1 MLPKNARL
9 KSRRLFA
16 RALNPQL
23 GIRLGYS
30 SFFTLLGVPHLPDFL
45 ETSDPETTL
54 PIRFGII
61 VSKKV
66 DKRAVVRNKLK
77 RRYRHIL
84 RNDVLPTPGKRLRE
98 FQAIVIIVKKACT
111 EAPYQEQ
118 KIALQKFLS
127 QHTDC

>member
-23 GIRLGYS
+23 GVKLGYS
-30 SFFTLLGVPHLPDFL
+30 SFFTLLGVPHLPEFI
-45 ETSDPETTL
+45 EATDPEASL

-84 RNDVLPTPGKRLRE
+84 RNDILPNPNKRLRE
-98 FQAIVIIVKKACT
+98 FQAIVLIVRKACT
-111 EAPYQEQ
+111 EASFQEQ
-118 KIALQKFLS
+118 KTALQKFLS
-127 QHTDC
+127 QQTDC